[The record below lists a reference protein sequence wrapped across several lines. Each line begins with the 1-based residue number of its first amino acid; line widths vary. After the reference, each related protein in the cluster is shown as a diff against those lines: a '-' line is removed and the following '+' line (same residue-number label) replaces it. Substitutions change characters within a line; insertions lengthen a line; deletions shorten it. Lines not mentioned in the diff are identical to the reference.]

1 MAAARRA
8 GEQLPNA
15 ADPREAGEVVMQPR
29 NFGWSDIWLCW
40 IKLDASGEII
50 GAWTET
56 YQPIPLHLVRFK
68 SQKPQAE
75 QQ

>member
-1 MAAARRA
+1 
-8 GEQLPNA
+8 
-15 ADPREAGEVVMQPR
+15 MQPR